1 MEELKVHS
9 SRREHHRNSSKLRT
23 NDDSL
28 VSEIVEI
35 RARDGNGVGVNVNQ
49 QSENALNENRLLR
62 NVDANVGN
70 SVVPD
75 VSNEPSTLADSTS
88 VEKIHTG
95 IIGYVDR
102 DIQRGHRKPMSDPT
116 ASPAQRSTRSRSSV
130 EKSPRSKRSKSE
142 SRRRRERKMIAAG
155 ELEVRQANETLMRYL
170 RQCND
175 ASLSGEMEID
185 KNIEDRRVH
194 RKTRSQRER
203 RNMQVGKLNGS
214 RERMSA
220 NGLTSILSDLVDDII
235 PGNGEIYNP
244 FTPVI
249 SPTEG
254 PPARI
259 EKMFVQ
265 TSRNS
270 YRSVDHDLYMKH
282 SGHDIEG
289 NVPSNFSNSGI
300 YMSCTI
306 QRIWILL
313 TNICH
318 GLLGGLALSHIIF
331 ISSTKPNDLIQ
342 GSTKHYSTFAE
353 MYANTFYCLAIVC
366 MVSIFDRMDL
376 CRMSLSNAAESISFK
391 WIIIVMI
398 YLATIILSLSAES
411 LDERLYV
418 TSMNVTVWEDEIE
431 NNRVLNIWN
440 SMSIARSMGA
450 ISGWILIGLSS
461 ENDLLFDHL
470 VEMHQYQLNN
480 N

>member
-1 MEELKVHS
+1 MSIILKDFKLMEELKVHS
-9 SRREHHRNSSKLRT
+9 SRREHHRNTSKSRT
-23 NDDSL
+23 NERNDSL

-35 RARDGNGVGVNVNQ
+35 RAKDGGGVGVNVNQ

-70 SVVPD
+70 IQD
-75 VSNEPSTLADSTS
+75 VTNDANILADSTS
-88 VEKIHTG
+88 ADKIHTG

-102 DIQRGHRKPMSDPT
+102 DIHKGHRKPLSDPT
-116 ASPAQRSTRSRSSV
+116 ASPAQRSTRSRSSL

-170 RQCND
+170 RQCTEIND
-175 ASLSGEMEID
+175 ASLSGELEID

-203 RNMQVGKLNGS
+203 RNVQLGKLNGS

-270 YRSVDHDLYMKH
+270 YRSVDHDIYKKH
-282 SGHDIEG
+282 GEHDIEG
-289 NVPSNFSNSGI
+289 N
-300 YMSCTI
+300 M
-306 QRIWILL
+306 
-313 TNICH
+313 
-318 GLLGGLALSHIIF
+318 
-331 ISSTKPNDLIQ
+331 
-342 GSTKHYSTFAE
+342 
-353 MYANTFYCLAIVC
+353 
-366 MVSIFDRMDL
+366 
-376 CRMSLSNAAESISFK
+376 
-391 WIIIVMI
+391 
-398 YLATIILSLSAES
+398 
-411 LDERLYV
+411 
-418 TSMNVTVWEDEIE
+418 
-431 NNRVLNIWN
+431 
-440 SMSIARSMGA
+440 
-450 ISGWILIGLSS
+450 
-461 ENDLLFDHL
+461 
-470 VEMHQYQLNN
+470 
-480 N
+480 

>member
-1 MEELKVHS
+1 MHS
-9 SRREHHRNSSKLRT
+9 SRREHHRNSSKSRT
-23 NDDSL
+23 NERNDSL

-35 RARDGNGVGVNVNQ
+35 RAKDGNGVGVNVNQ
-49 QSENALNENRLLR
+49 QSENVSNENRLLR
-62 NVDANVGN
+62 NVDPNVGN
-70 SVVPD
+70 SVIPD
-75 VSNEPSTLADSTS
+75 VTNETNTLADSTS
-88 VEKIHTG
+88 VEKIHSG

-155 ELEVRQANETLMRYL
+155 ELEVRQANESLMRYL

-203 RNMQVGKLNGS
+203 RNLQVGKLNGS

-282 SGHDIEG
+282 SGHDVEG
-289 NVPSNFSNSGI
+289 NV
-300 YMSCTI
+300 
-306 QRIWILL
+306 
-313 TNICH
+313 
-318 GLLGGLALSHIIF
+318 
-331 ISSTKPNDLIQ
+331 
-342 GSTKHYSTFAE
+342 
-353 MYANTFYCLAIVC
+353 
-366 MVSIFDRMDL
+366 
-376 CRMSLSNAAESISFK
+376 
-391 WIIIVMI
+391 
-398 YLATIILSLSAES
+398 
-411 LDERLYV
+411 
-418 TSMNVTVWEDEIE
+418 
-431 NNRVLNIWN
+431 
-440 SMSIARSMGA
+440 
-450 ISGWILIGLSS
+450 
-461 ENDLLFDHL
+461 
-470 VEMHQYQLNN
+470 
-480 N
+480 

>member
-1 MEELKVHS
+1 MSIILKDFKLMEELKVHS
-9 SRREHHRNSSKLRT
+9 SRREHHRNTSKSRT
-23 NDDSL
+23 NERNDSL

-35 RARDGNGVGVNVNQ
+35 RAKDGGGVGVNVNQ

-70 SVVPD
+70 IQD
-75 VSNEPSTLADSTS
+75 VTNEANILADSTS
-88 VEKIHTG
+88 ADKIHTG

-102 DIQRGHRKPMSDPT
+102 DIHKGHRKPLSDPT
-116 ASPAQRSTRSRSSV
+116 ASPAQRSTRSRSSL

-170 RQCND
+170 RQCTEIND
-175 ASLSGEMEID
+175 ASLSGELEID

-203 RNMQVGKLNGS
+203 RNVQLGKLNGS

-235 PGNGEIYNP
+235 PSNGEIYNP

-270 YRSVDHDLYMKH
+270 YRSVDHDMYKKH
-282 SGHDIEG
+282 GEHDIEG
-289 NVPSNFSNSGI
+289 N
-300 YMSCTI
+300 M
-306 QRIWILL
+306 
-313 TNICH
+313 
-318 GLLGGLALSHIIF
+318 
-331 ISSTKPNDLIQ
+331 
-342 GSTKHYSTFAE
+342 
-353 MYANTFYCLAIVC
+353 
-366 MVSIFDRMDL
+366 
-376 CRMSLSNAAESISFK
+376 
-391 WIIIVMI
+391 
-398 YLATIILSLSAES
+398 
-411 LDERLYV
+411 
-418 TSMNVTVWEDEIE
+418 
-431 NNRVLNIWN
+431 
-440 SMSIARSMGA
+440 
-450 ISGWILIGLSS
+450 
-461 ENDLLFDHL
+461 
-470 VEMHQYQLNN
+470 
-480 N
+480 